1 MSAWEQLLE
10 SGQLAKAKTAAEQ
23 ALAKQPQDRSALVV
37 LSKVLLMEGQLEQAE
52 QYIARAEALGP
63 TAETLLL
70 RANVA
75 AQRGQLEPAAGYYR
89 QVIAKEPQRAEAH
102 FGLGLELIKQN
113 KTAESLA
120 SLEKAAQLQ
129 PQNPV
134 FIYRLGQVRLEAGQT
149 DKGIQA
155 IAQSITLKPDFL
167 APYMALV
174 QALVDQNRVVEAR
187 RVLAEGLRAIPN
199 HPRLLA
205 MLTAISL
212 GMGDANTSY
221 RAASTLA
228 AQRPKDPQ
236 AQANLGLL
244 LLIRGQRQDA
254 LHLCRT
260 MESLGLMTA
269 DLKMIEA
276 TAHEADEP
284 PAYDKAEAAYEEAMA
299 LEPNGWKAPNN
310 LGQLLMRRP
319 AEPPEKYMPRA
330 VTVLEEAVRRKPDQP
345 EPHLNLALAYTRTGD
360 KAKAQAQAKAV
371 LSANPPPKDD
381 VREQAERLLQ
391 VLG

>member
-1 MSAWEQLLE
+1 MSVLEQLLE
-10 SGQLAKAKTAAEQ
+10 SGQVAKAKTAAEQ

-52 QYIARAEALGP
+52 QYIARAEKLGA

-89 QVIAKEPQRAEAH
+89 QVIAQEPQRAEAH

-113 KTAESLA
+113 KTAEALA
-120 SLEKAAQLQ
+120 ALEKAAQLQ
-129 PQNPV
+129 PQHPV

-236 AQANLGLL
+236 AQANLALL
-244 LLIRGQRQDA
+244 LVLRGQRQDA

-260 MESLGLMTA
+260 MESLGLATA

-284 PAYDKAEAAYEEAMA
+284 PAYEKAVAAYEEAMA
-299 LEPNGWKAPNN
+299 LEPSGWKAANN
-310 LGQLLMRRP
+310 LGQLLMRWP
-319 AEPPEKYMPRA
+319 AEPEQKHIPRA
-330 VTVLEEAVRRKPDQP
+330 ITVLEEAVRRKPDQA

-371 LSANPPPKDD
+371 LAANPPPHDD
-381 VREQAERLLQ
+381 VREQAERLLKA
-391 VLG
+391 LG

>member
-1 MSAWEQLLE
+1 MSALEQLLE
-10 SGQLAKAKTAAEQ
+10 AGQTAKAKAAAEQ
-23 ALAKQPQDRSALVV
+23 ALAKQPQDLSALVV

-52 QYIARAEALGP
+52 QYIARAEQLG
-63 TAETLLL
+63 TTTETLLM

-75 AQRGQLEPAAGYYR
+75 AQRGQLEPAAGYFR
-89 QVIAKEPQRAEAH
+89 QAISREPQRAEAH
-102 FGLGLELIKQN
+102 FGLGLMLIKQD
-113 KTAESLA
+113 KTGEALA
-120 SLEKAAQLQ
+120 SMEKAAQLQ
-129 PQNPV
+129 PKNPV
-134 FIYRLGQVRLEAGQT
+134 FVYRLGQVRLEAGQL

-155 IAQSITLKPDFL
+155 IAQSITLQPKFL
-167 APYMALV
+167 APYLSLT
-174 QALVDQNRVVEAR
+174 QALVDQDRVVEAR
-187 RVLAEGLRAIPN
+187 RVVTEGLREIPD
-199 HPRLLA
+199 HPRLLS

-212 GMGDANTSY
+212 GMGDAQTSY
-221 RAASTLA
+221 RAASALA

-236 AQANLGLL
+236 AQANLALL
-244 LLIRGQRQDA
+244 LLIRGQRQDV

-260 MESLGLMTA
+260 MESLGLTTA

-299 LEPNGWKAPNN
+299 LDPNGWKAPNN
-310 LGQLLMRRP
+310 LGQLLMRWP

-330 VTVLEEAVRRKPDQP
+330 ITVLEEAVRRKSDQP

-371 LSANPPPKDD
+371 LAANLPLHSDI
-381 VREQAERLLQ
+381 REQAERLLKA
-391 VLG
+391 LD